1 MNDNN
6 KKNGSPWKS
15 VQLGLAILVGLLV
28 YAYGFQITQVDLE
41 DLRSERRQESLVR
54 VMRALAKPEIFEY
67 EQAVEVINAPVHV
80 PCPASGVE
88 PASEAGAAGPYIVVT
103 PGCAAPGET
112 VQVEGFNF
120 APNTTGP
127 LRFVPGS
134 DPKNPVAIGRD
145 TVRTD
150 ATGHFT
156 YEMILPKRAS
166 DDVQYIRASL
176 SQNVGTPRFTQTA
189 KDTWDKIIET
199 VFLALLATTF
209 GTILA
214 IPLSFIAARNIM
226 KPVKSP
232 LASIALSILG
242 WPIGIGLGYLVVKW
256 VEGLSSP
263 IAPYPLINL
272 VAIVIAVILA
282 RFGLRWALPPVE
294 TSTPPRNVRLAR
306 LGVLF
311 LVILVS
317 FFGFFQL
324 ASLARNLGILGSSN
338 LGPLNFLGNFLFQ
351 VGDIVGIITPA
362 LGGLAAG
369 AVLSSWLGR
378 LGQRSTERLAP
389 GSVKLLNIVVSMLA
403 GAVTFGLIGQLV
415 EWLYQVGQ
423 PLYTFWGPV
432 LVGAL
437 LGLALALTTKAKA
450 SLAVGLVIYYVT
462 RTFLNGLRSIE
473 ALVMAIVFVIAV
485 GIGPFAGMMA
495 LGLHTIVSLAKLYSE
510 QVESISAGP
519 MEAVEATGAN
529 RLQTIIYAVVPQI
542 IPPYISY
549 TMYRWDINV
558 RMSTIIGFVGGGGIG
573 FLLQQNINLLNYRA
587 ASAQMLA
594 IAIVV
599 ASMDYISSVLR
610 EKYV

>member
-1 MNDNN
+1 MKDNN
-6 KKNGSPWKS
+6 GKKSSLWKS
-15 VQLGLAILVGLLV
+15 LQLGLAVLAGLLV
-28 YAYGFQITQVDLE
+28 YAYGFEITQVDLE

-54 VMRALAKPEIFEY
+54 VMRALARPEIVEY
-67 EQAVEVINAPVHV
+67 EQEVEVINTPVYV
-80 PCPASGVE
+80 PCPATGVE
-88 PASEAGAAGPYIVVT
+88 SASQSGSTGPYIVIT
-103 PGCAAPGET
+103 PACANPGET

-127 LRFVPGS
+127 LRFVPGN
-134 DPKNPVAIGRD
+134 DPANPVAIGRD
-145 TVRTD
+145 TVETD
-150 ATGHFT
+150 EAGHFL
-156 YEMILPKRAS
+156 YEMTLPERVS

-176 SQNVGTPRFTQTA
+176 SQNVGTPRFTKTA
-189 KDTWDKIIET
+189 EDTWEKIIET

-214 IPLSFIAARNIM
+214 IPLSFIAARNLM

-232 LASIALSILG
+232 LGSIALSILG
-242 WPIGIGLGYLVVKW
+242 WPIGIALGYLVVKW
-256 VEGLSSP
+256 VEGLSLP
-263 IAPYPLINL
+263 FTENAAVNLIAII
-272 VAIVIAVILA
+272 VAPVWAG
-282 RFGLRWALPPVE
+282 FGLRWALPQAE
-294 TSTPPRNVRLAR
+294 TSMPAPGLRLAR
-306 LGVLF
+306 LGVLL

-317 FFGFFQL
+317 FFGLFQL
-324 ASLARNLGILGSSN
+324 AILAKTLGLLSMERLGALS
-338 LGPLNFLGNFLFQ
+338 FLGYFLFQ

-369 AVLSSWLGR
+369 GMLSSWMGR
-378 LGQRSTERLAP
+378 LGQRITERLAP
-389 GSVKLLNIVVSMLA
+389 TSVKILNIVFSMLA
-403 GAVTFGLIGQLV
+403 GAVTFGLIGQLI
-415 EWLYQVGQ
+415 EWLYQIGR
-423 PLYTFWGPV
+423 PAYTLWGPV
-432 LVGAL
+432 LVGAA
-437 LGLALALTTKAKA
+437 LGLALAVFTGAKA
-450 SLAVGLVIYYVT
+450 NLSIGLVIYYVT

-519 MEAVEATGAN
+519 MEAVQATGAN
-529 RLQTIIYAVVPQI
+529 RLQTIIYAVIPQI

-587 ASAQMLA
+587 ASTQMLA

>member
-1 MNDNN
+1 MKDNR
-6 KKNGSPWKS
+6 KKASLWKS
-15 VQLGLAILVGLLV
+15 LQLGLVVLAGLLV
-28 YAYGFQITQVDLE
+28 FAYGFQITRVDLE

-54 VMRALAKPEIFEY
+54 VMRALARPEIFEY
-67 EQAVEVINAPVHV
+67 EQEVEVINAPVYV

-88 PASEAGAAGPYIVVT
+88 PVSESGSTGPYIVVT
-103 PGCAAPGET
+103 PACADPGGT

-120 APNTTGP
+120 APQTTGP

-134 DPKNPVAIGRD
+134 DPSNTVAIGRD
-145 TVRTD
+145 TVETD
-150 ATGHFT
+150 ETGHFVHQ
-156 YEMILPKRAS
+156 MVLPERLS
-166 DDVQYIRASL
+166 DDVQYIRATL
-176 SQNVGTPRFTQTA
+176 SRNVGTPRFTQTA
-189 KDTWDKIIET
+189 QDTWDKIIET

-209 GTILA
+209 GTFLA
-214 IPLSFIAARNIM
+214 IPLSFIAARNLM

-232 LASIALSILG
+232 LGSIALSLLG
-242 WPIGIGLGYLVVKW
+242 WPIGILLGYLIVKW
-256 VEGLSSP
+256 VEGLSLP
-263 IAPYPLINL
+263 FTENMAVNLIAI
-272 VAIVIAVILA
+272 IAAPVWA
-282 RFGLRWALPPVE
+282 GFGIRWAMPPVE
-294 TSTPPRNVRLAR
+294 TSVPAPTLRLAR
-306 LGVLF
+306 LGILL

-317 FFGFFQL
+317 FFGLFQL
-324 ASLARNLGILGSSN
+324 ASLAKNLGLIGISS
-338 LGPLNFLGNFLFQ
+338 LGPFSFLGYFLFQ
-351 VGDIVGIITPA
+351 VGDIVGISTSA

-369 AVLSSWLGR
+369 AVLSSWMGR

-389 GSVKLLNIVVSMLA
+389 GSVKIFNIVFSALA
-403 GAVTFGLIGQLV
+403 GAVTFGLLGQLL
-415 EWLYQVGQ
+415 EWLYQVGR
-423 PLYTFWGPV
+423 PAYTLWGPI
-432 LVGAL
+432 LAGAL
-437 LGLALALTTKAKA
+437 LGLALAVFTKAKA
-450 SLAVGLVIYYVT
+450 NLPTGMVIYSIT

-519 MEAVEATGAN
+519 MEAVQATGAN
-529 RLQTIIYAVVPQI
+529 RLQTIIYAVIPQI
-542 IPPYISY
+542 VPPYISY

-573 FLLQQNINLLNYRA
+573 LLLQQNINLLNYRA